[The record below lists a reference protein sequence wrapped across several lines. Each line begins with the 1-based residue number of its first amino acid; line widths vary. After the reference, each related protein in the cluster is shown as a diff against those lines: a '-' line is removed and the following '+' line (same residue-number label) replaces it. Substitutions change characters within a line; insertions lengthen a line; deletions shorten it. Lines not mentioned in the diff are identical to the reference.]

1 MSTTPNSSFDACLSV
16 VKAGSSIVRFR
27 SRSHSRSDSMNTVV
41 TSNASP
47 SKKRERSKAA
57 VFQMLR
63 TIHPTDYAKAAFK
76 ANGCADF
83 EAINQT
89 SLSRFQ
95 SPTPEMIDAYGTE
108 ILMAVRNNNVDKAR
122 QLFQDGQF
130 NCNACN
136 RFSESILHIACRRGN
151 LAMVQFLIDEV
162 GLKVNEI
169 RDDYHRTPLHD
180 AFWTSKASYDV
191 VDFLLK
197 QPHVVELLLLKDIR
211 GCTPLDYARAEDRG
225 KWLRFLWER
234 KSILRTTTTS
244 SISVSNIVTI
254 ANAINKH
261 EGDQQVVEVQKQEH
275 QYESYDASSPPT
287 QIFKRQRL
295 CSVFQ

>member
-1 MSTTPNSSFDACLSV
+1 MSTIVATNSSSFSSRLSA
-16 VKAGSSIVRFR
+16 VKAGRSIVQFR
-27 SRSHSRSDSMNTVV
+27 SRPRSDSMNTVV

-47 SKKRERSKAA
+47 SKKRERTKAA

-63 TIHPTDYAKAAFK
+63 TIHPTDYARAAFK

-83 EAINQT
+83 EAINHT
-89 SLSRFQ
+89 SLSQFQ
-95 SPTPEMIDAYGTE
+95 APTPEMIDAYGTD
-108 ILMAVRNNNVDKAR
+108 IVMAVRNNNVEKAR
-122 QLFQDGQF
+122 QLFHDGAF
-130 NCNACN
+130 DCNACN

-151 LAMVQFLIDEV
+151 FAMVQFLITEV
-162 GLKVNEI
+162 GLKVHEI

-180 AFWTSKASYDV
+180 AFWTSTASYDV
-191 VDFLLK
+191 VDFLLQ

-234 KSILRTTTTS
+234 KAILRTTPSAATATTAMKS
-244 SISVSNIVTI
+244 TPVSNIITI
-254 ANAINKH
+254 AN
-261 EGDQQVVEVQKQEH
+261 VMKQEVVV
-275 QYESYDASSPPT
+275 SSPLPPT

-295 CSVFQ
+295 CSVSQ

>member
-1 MSTTPNSSFDACLSV
+1 MSTIVATNSSSFSSRLSA
-16 VKAGSSIVRFR
+16 VKAGRSIVQFR
-27 SRSHSRSDSMNTVV
+27 SRPRSDSMNTVV

-47 SKKRERSKAA
+47 SKKRERTKAA

-63 TIHPTDYAKAAFK
+63 TIHPTDYARAAFK

-83 EAINQT
+83 EAINHT
-89 SLSRFQ
+89 SLSQFQ
-95 SPTPEMIDAYGTE
+95 APTPEMIDAYGTD
-108 ILMAVRNNNVDKAR
+108 IVMAVRNNNVEKAR
-122 QLFQDGQF
+122 QLFHDGHF
-130 NCNACN
+130 DCNACN

-151 LAMVQFLIDEV
+151 FAMVQFLITEV
-162 GLKVNEI
+162 GLQVHEI

-191 VDFLLK
+191 VDFLLQ

-234 KSILRTTTTS
+234 KAILRTTTTATATATTTMKS
-244 SISVSNIVTI
+244 TPVTNIITI
-254 ANAINKH
+254 ANAT
-261 EGDQQVVEVQKQEH
+261 KQEVV
-275 QYESYDASSPPT
+275 SSPLPI

-295 CSVFQ
+295 CSVSQ